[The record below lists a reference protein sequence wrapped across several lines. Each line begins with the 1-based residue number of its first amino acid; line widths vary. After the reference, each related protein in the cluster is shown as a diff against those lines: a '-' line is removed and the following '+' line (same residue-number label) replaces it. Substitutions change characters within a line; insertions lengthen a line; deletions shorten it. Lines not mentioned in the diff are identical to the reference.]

1 MKKESIIM
9 ESVYRAY
16 NDELLDMNHV
26 SRIYESVY
34 TEGANMT
41 IMREHKKNMVKFRK
55 FANDMRQIAK
65 KGDPADKE
73 KFAKLKA
80 GALAALDESTK
91 MMNETKS
98 TVGSAILGYIA
109 ISLIDALKWWLPAM
123 MTFGLAVLVPEI
135 HQLIDLIQ
143 AIVDKC
149 NGAENSDQ
157 DLRDTLNLFKQRH
170 RSYVR
175 MNTKIIN
182 EIEKRYNANIEKK
195 GK

>member
-41 IMREHKKNMVKFRK
+41 IYREHKKNMVKFKK

-65 KGDPADKE
+65 KGDPADKG
-73 KFAKLKA
+73 KFEKLKA

-143 AIVDKC
+143 AIADKLD
-149 NGAENSDQ
+149 GGEDS

-175 MNTKIIN
+175 MNTKIID
-182 EIEKRYNANIEKK
+182 AIEKK
-195 GK
+195 YNENIKKNDK

>member
-26 SRIYESVY
+26 SRIYEAVY

-41 IMREHKKNMVKFRK
+41 IMREHKKNMVKFKK

-65 KGDPADKE
+65 KGDPKDKE
-73 KFAKLKA
+73 KFEKLKA

-91 MMNETKS
+91 IMNETKS
-98 TVGSAILGYIA
+98 TVGSAVLGYFA
-109 ISLIDALKWWLPAM
+109 IGFIDLLKWWLPAM
-123 MTFGLAVLVPEI
+123 MTFGLAMLVPSI
-135 HQLIDLIQ
+135 HELIDLIQ
-143 AIVDKC
+143 AIVDRC
-149 NGAENSDQ
+149 NGGEDS
-157 DLRDTLNLFKQRH
+157 DLRDTLNLFKQRY

-182 EIEKRYNANIEKK
+182 EIEKKYNENIKK
-195 GK
+195 KDK

>member
-1 MKKESIIM
+1 MNKESIIM

-55 FANDMRQIAK
+55 FANDMRQLAK

-73 KFAKLKA
+73 KFEKLKA

-91 MMNETKS
+91 IMNETKS

-149 NGAENSDQ
+149 NGGEDS

-182 EIEKRYNANIEKK
+182 EIEKTYNANIKKK

>member
-26 SRIYESVY
+26 SRIYEAVY

-65 KGDPADKE
+65 KGDPADKA
-73 KFAKLKA
+73 KFEKLKA

-91 MMNETKS
+91 IMNETKS
-98 TVGSAILGYIA
+98 TVGSAVLGYFA
-109 ISLIDALKWWLPAM
+109 IGFIDLLKWWLPAM
-123 MTFGLAVLVPEI
+123 MTFGLAMLVPSI
-135 HQLIDLIQ
+135 HELIDLIQ

-149 NGAENSDQ
+149 NGGEDS
-157 DLRDTLNLFKQRH
+157 DLRDTLNLFKQRY

-182 EIEKRYNANIEKK
+182 EIEKKYNENIKK
-195 GK
+195 KDK

>member
-1 MKKESIIM
+1 MNKESIIM

-73 KFAKLKA
+73 KFEKLKA
-80 GALAALDESTK
+80 GALAALGESTK
-91 MMNETKS
+91 IMNETKS

-149 NGAENSDQ
+149 NGGEDS

-182 EIEKRYNANIEKK
+182 EIEKTYKANIEKK
-195 GK
+195 SK

>member
-26 SRIYESVY
+26 SRIYEAVY

-41 IMREHKKNMVKFRK
+41 IMREHKKNMVKFKK
-55 FANDMRQIAK
+55 FANDMRKIAK
-65 KGDPADKE
+65 KGDPKDKE
-73 KFAKLKA
+73 KFEKLKA

-91 MMNETKS
+91 IMNETKS
-98 TVGSAILGYIA
+98 TVGSAVLGYFA
-109 ISLIDALKWWLPAM
+109 IGFIDLLKWWLPAM
-123 MTFGLAVLVPEI
+123 MTFGLAMLVPSI
-135 HQLIDLIQ
+135 HELIDLIQ
-143 AIVDKC
+143 AIVDRC
-149 NGAENSDQ
+149 NGGEDS
-157 DLRDTLNLFKQRH
+157 DLRDTLNLFKQRY

-182 EIEKRYNANIEKK
+182 EIEKKYNENIKK
-195 GK
+195 KDK

>member
-1 MKKESIIM
+1 M

-26 SRIYESVY
+26 SRIYEAVY

-41 IMREHKKNMVKFRK
+41 IMREHKKNMVKFKK
-55 FANDMRQIAK
+55 FANDMRRIAK
-65 KGDPADKE
+65 KGDPKDKE

-98 TVGSAILGYIA
+98 TVSSAILGYFA
-109 ISLIDALKWWLPAM
+109 IGFIDLLKWWLPAM
-123 MTFGLAVLVPEI
+123 MTFGLAMLVPSI
-135 HQLIDLIQ
+135 HELIDLIQ
-143 AIVDKC
+143 AIVDRC
-149 NGAENSDQ
+149 NGGEDS
-157 DLRDTLNLFKQRH
+157 DLRDTLNLFKQRY

-182 EIEKRYNANIEKK
+182 EIEKKYNENIKK
-195 GK
+195 KDK

>member
-26 SRIYESVY
+26 SRIYEAVY
-34 TEGANMT
+34 TEGANLT

-65 KGDPADKE
+65 KGNPEDKE
-73 KFAKLKA
+73 KFEKLKA

-91 MMNETKS
+91 IMNETKS
-98 TVGSAILGYIA
+98 TVGSAVLGYFA
-109 ISLIDALKWWLPAM
+109 IGFIDLLKWWLPAM
-123 MTFGLAVLVPEI
+123 MTFGLAMLVPSI
-135 HQLIDLIQ
+135 HELIDLIQ
-143 AIVDKC
+143 AIVDRC
-149 NGAENSDQ
+149 NGGEDS
-157 DLRDTLNLFKQRH
+157 DLRDTLNLFKQRY

-182 EIEKRYNANIEKK
+182 EIEKKYNENIKKK